1 MSDTIVQGQE
11 QADQAAAMRFA
22 ENKQFT
28 QIIYILQLVSLVIGI
43 TAIVGIVMNYVK
55 LGEVRGTMLESHF
68 RWQIRTF
75 WFSLLWSVIGFIL
88 SFVMVG
94 FLVLL
99 AAVVWWI
106 YRAVKGLI
114 YLNDGRAMYV
124 K

>member
-1 MSDTIVQGQE
+1 
-11 QADQAAAMRFA
+11 MRFA

-43 TAIVGIVMNYVK
+43 TAIVGIVMNYIK

-75 WFSLLWSVIGFIL
+75 WFSLLWSVIGLIL

>member
-1 MSDTIVQGQE
+1 
-11 QADQAAAMRFA
+11 MRFA